1 MSKVD
6 GYGLYQNSYQQN
18 KVNQK
23 KNTDVKSGRT
33 DRNRK
38 TDKTGRQ
45 QDLRL
50 SSNAKKLLEELKQ
63 KYSNMDFIV
72 ADYEGEEEAQEY
84 LSRGTKEYSV
94 LIDPETLEEM
104 AADKDVKEKYLGIIE
119 DATGKFS
126 DIKEQLGDKA
136 DDVVSLGVS
145 IDKNGNVSYFA
156 ELEKMGEAQRE
167 RIEKAKEEK
176 QEEKKEQDRAS
187 ANDRRYPADRAG
199 RRDNRFIQEGA
210 KRTTVQ
216 SDSIEGL
223 LAEIQKVDWNQIKG
237 DGGQVNGD
245 RFDFSI

>member
-6 GYGLYQNSYQQN
+6 GYGVYQNSYHQN

-23 KNTDVKSGRT
+23 KNTDAKSGRT
-33 DRNRK
+33 DRNKK

-45 QDLRL
+45 QQDIRL

-63 KYSNMDFIV
+63 TYGNMDFIV

-104 AADKDVKEKYLGIIE
+104 AANKDVKEKYLGIIE

-126 DIKEQLGDKA
+126 DIKEKLGDRA
-136 DDVVSLGVS
+136 ADVVSLGVS

-167 RIEKAKEEK
+167 RIEKAKEER
-176 QEEKKEQDRAS
+176 QEEKAR
-187 ANDRRYPADRAG
+187 DRRNSTDRTG

-223 LAEIQKVDWNQIKG
+223 LSEIQKVDWSQIKG